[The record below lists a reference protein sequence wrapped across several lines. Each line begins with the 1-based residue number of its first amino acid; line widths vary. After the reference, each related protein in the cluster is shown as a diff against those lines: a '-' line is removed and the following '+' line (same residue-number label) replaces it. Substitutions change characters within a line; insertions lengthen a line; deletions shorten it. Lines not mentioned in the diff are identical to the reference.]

1 MSTNRTLESLQVYR
15 FLSAEVAAYLP
26 PYETVSV
33 FHLRDLCAK
42 RRRILKCTDIKVMQL
57 PHYDG
62 LFILDLLG
70 FAENY
75 QNGSAMEA
83 LPLIRKETLKLPRG
97 YIANVI
103 FSIVGQPFA
112 DFVKSQIDARNNKIK
127 HEQSMNIEMD
137 PEIADIFR
145 ASTSISSK

>member
-1 MSTNRTLESLQVYR
+1 MYR

-42 RRRILKCTDIKVMQL
+42 RRRILKCTEIKVVQL

-75 QNGSAMEA
+75 QNGIAMQA
-83 LPLIRKETLKLPRG
+83 LPLVRKETLKLPRS

-103 FSIVGQPFA
+103 FSIVG
-112 DFVKSQIDARNNKIK
+112 
-127 HEQSMNIEMD
+127 
-137 PEIADIFR
+137 
-145 ASTSISSK
+145 